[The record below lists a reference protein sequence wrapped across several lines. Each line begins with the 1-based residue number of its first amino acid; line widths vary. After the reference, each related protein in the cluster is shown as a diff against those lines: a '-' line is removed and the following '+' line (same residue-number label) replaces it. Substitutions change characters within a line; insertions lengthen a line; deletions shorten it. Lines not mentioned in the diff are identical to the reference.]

1 MSLPEAAIINLEHK
15 PFVYIQFKNIQINDE
30 IFENYTRKYL
40 ELLISCKKHKEKIYV
55 IIDINEFESLPLPYL
70 LKQAQFNR
78 KIFQYNQKYLHCAYI
93 YCKNKVFKKMIKMF
107 MMVEKPAVPMRI
119 IRSITKLNN
128 SILENYKIN
137 FDCHLFLNKIKNIK
151 EDLNNNDNEN
161 DEDIDNNEYN
171 NQLEKMKN
179 IMDKKN
185 NEEDNFS
192 SYQDIISNLEN

>member
-40 ELLISCKKHKEKIYV
+40 ELLISCKKNKEKIYV